1 MTVQMLK
8 LSLLLEHKDTC
19 NFILINLY
27 NWKLFIKNSFSVE
40 INSKDLYLFFKLN
53 KNAKKSINLLYDR
66 RETTYNLKYMKL
78 LFL

>member
-19 NFILINLY
+19 NFILINFY
-27 NWKLFIKNSFSVE
+27 NWQLFIKNSFSVE

-53 KNAKKSINLLYDR
+53 KNAKKKHQFIVW
-66 RETTYNLKYMKL
+66 
-78 LFL
+78 